1 MTKSI
6 LLAALCSVSLS
17 CTAKVQ
23 FTRQA
28 MNELQITKENAGR
41 YQFYTTHALKMQAI
55 ENKLETKVI
64 DGSVKASGLTEI
76 NRVVVPRDTEVT
88 ISAIAGDVV
97 LVTAGE
103 GSKFLFQPVAAGV
116 EIQIIEE
123 DDSIGGRLAS
133 FFGRDVETTS
143 RRIKVGEE
151 GNGWYCLVTYNQIPY
166 ESRDYTPLG
175 TTCLNYA
182 LSKDVRQSTTRKVLG
197 GSKAK

>member
-1 MTKSI
+1 MVFHALDAAVLRRNCQMTKSI

-133 FFGRDVETTS
+133 FLAETSKRRPDAS
-143 RRIKVGEE
+143 RSVRK
-151 GNGWYCLVTYNQIPY
+151 
-166 ESRDYTPLG
+166 G
-175 TTCLNYA
+175 TAGTA
-182 LSKDVRQSTTRKVLG
+182 WSPTTRFRMRAETIRHSARRV
-197 GSKAK
+197 